1 MRRERPDY
9 SRTPMTL
16 LDPLFGWKPVNE
28 LFSDTGRLQRM
39 LDFESAL
46 ARAEARAGIIPAA
59 TASTISSHCRA
70 QLFNFDVL
78 ARGAVDA
85 GNLAIPMVRQ
95 LTELVSKENK
105 DAARYVHWGA
115 TSQDAIDTGLV
126 LQLRDALRLIAPNS
140 NGSAPISPNSPN
152 GTKPHRCPPAPGC
165 SKPFPPSSGSRP
177 PATSTHSPATA
188 PVCANSVREPWCC
201 NSAAPQE
208 PWPAST
214 TAASTWLKHS
224 PRN

>member
-1 MRRERPDY
+1 
-9 SRTPMTL
+9 
-16 LDPLFGWKPVNE
+16 
-28 LFSDTGRLQRM
+28 
-39 LDFESAL
+39 
-46 ARAEARAGIIPAA
+46 

-126 LQLRDALRLIAPNS
+126 LQLRDAL
-140 NGSAPISPNSPN
+140 SALE
-152 GTKPHRCPPAPGC
+152 RDYAQL
-165 SKPFPPSSGSRP
+165 SSALADRAG
-177 PATSTHSPATA
+177 
-188 PVCANSVREPWCC
+188 RERD
-201 NSAAPQE
+201 
-208 PWPAST
+208 T
-214 TAASTWLKHS
+214 L
-224 PRN
+224 

>member
-105 DAARYVHWGA
+105 DAARFVHWGA

-126 LQLRDALRLIAPNS
+126 LQLRAALAIVDADLTRLAD
-140 NGSAPISPNSPN
+140 GLAALAVAHR
-152 GTKPHRCPPAPGC
+152 GT
-165 SKPFPPSSGSRP
+165 
-177 PATSTHSPATA
+177 
-188 PVCANSVREPWCC
+188 
-201 NSAAPQE
+201 PQVGR
-208 PWPAST
+208 
-214 TAASTWLKHS
+214 TWLQHALPVTFGLKVAGWLDGIERH
-224 PRN
+224 RARL